1 MRRTLLNILSSL
13 AVVML
18 TALPAMAQE
27 LKPPTPGK
35 VDDSPAIMNILFL
48 IVILAIVVGAF
59 VIPAKRGHQ
68 D

>member
-1 MRRTLLNILSSL
+1 MRRTMIHIASFMVVL
-13 AVVML
+13 AL
-18 TALPAMAQE
+18 AALPALAQE

-35 VDDSPAIMNILFL
+35 VDEPPVIMNILFL
-48 IVILAIVVGAF
+48 IVILAVVVGAF

>member
-1 MRRTLLNILSSL
+1 MRRTLLNVVSFLVVALL
-13 AVVML
+13 AAM
-18 TALPAMAQE
+18 PAIAQE

-35 VDDSPAIMNILFL
+35 VDSPPVIMNILFL